1 MRQKGGREDR
11 GHTAPTNNL
20 DLRIKA
26 EPVTDG
32 ADATVYCIS
41 VFWAR
46 YTYIQYAQKPDTREY
61 VYGIDSVFLRIL
73 RLLWHN
79 AGGEGRKGDWK
90 RLEAGRMETH

>member
-32 ADATVYCIS
+32 ADATVYICFLGQIYIYT
-41 VFWAR
+41 VCTKAR
-46 YTYIQYAQKPDTREY
+46 Y
-61 VYGIDSVFLRIL
+61 S
-73 RLLWHN
+73 
-79 AGGEGRKGDWK
+79 
-90 RLEAGRMETH
+90 